1 MPGWSQG
8 HRKTGVGFQ
17 EICFTCDASPEIKTA
32 YSVIVNMFEHF
43 PADGAQ
49 FRLVGRCSECGH
61 AFPFRLEHAVCGGVE
76 SAVRATESVNAYIF
90 TFNVFLNNRMA
101 FRLKKI
107 LKRPAVLGKIDT
119 VAPLAKRAFE
129 DDGISFYFIGGCKE
143 TGLRDY
149 RHDFAGL
156 SARVDDNYP
165 PCHIRTIKI
174 SFLSLVSGS
183 PQARELRR
191 CRPPSCPSGPPL
203 SGISEISFLPG
214 DSSREG
220 SLLCMSSSR
229 CLQGS

>member
-1 MPGWSQG
+1 MQKKPRKIQPRCQG
-8 HRKTGVGFQ
+8 GLKATGKAGVGFQ
-17 EICFTCDASPEIKTA
+17 EIC
-32 YSVIVNMFEHF
+32 
-43 PADGAQ
+43 
-49 FRLVGRCSECGH
+49 
-61 AFPFRLEHAVCGGVE
+61 
-76 SAVRATESVNAYIF
+76 F